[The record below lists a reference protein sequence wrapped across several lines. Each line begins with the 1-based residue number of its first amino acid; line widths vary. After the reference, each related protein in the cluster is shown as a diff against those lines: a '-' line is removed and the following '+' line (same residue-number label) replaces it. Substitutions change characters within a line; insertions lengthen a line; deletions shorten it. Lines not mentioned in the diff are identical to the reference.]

1 MYVSGIELLHEM
13 KFLTC
18 IYILQFQKVVKKG
31 GKDVIPKVARVN
43 NVKFNISGTITEE
56 LWRQSSRKSEANKLT
71 FYLIKQSW
79 QQMCKLYF
87 TKLKVSLLAS

>member
-18 IYILQFQKVVKKG
+18 IYILQFLKVVEKG

-56 LWRQSSRKSEANKLT
+56 L
-71 FYLIKQSW
+71 
-79 QQMCKLYF
+79 
-87 TKLKVSLLAS
+87 